1 MQANNPVYGI
11 SNYVDVVPSQNQ
23 VTYLDPSQMFTLQQQ
38 QQVQQQAIQQQQ
50 TPQQQANT
58 TTTPSTTNQTSEMS
72 LTANQQH
79 SMMQQTMVPQGMAI
93 QQMMPQSMIISNGVG
108 GFIQYPQMQ
117 TPFFPQMAQVG
128 GMQMILQPTLQLRH
142 AKPVGRTHIPRNP
155 GISGSQ
161 STGIGDQSG
170 AGKVKK
176 KKPSPSA
183 RRRSRLRLIAFL
195 EAKRKKAEEEG
206 IKEEGTLEQI
216 KALEKE
222 QALEDAQMQAAN
234 SEQQQQVTSTSTK
247 QADEKENES
256 VQTAVTTAVTTT
268 TTKTTTETPTEA
280 VQPTASSWTLFT
292 TIYWIT
298 VFFSR
303 SDLK

>member
-1 MQANNPVYGI
+1 
-11 SNYVDVVPSQNQ
+11 
-23 VTYLDPSQMFTLQQQ
+23 MFTLQQQ
-38 QQVQQQAIQQQQ
+38 QQVQQQVQQHV
-50 TPQQQANT
+50 QQQATAAAAAAATQQANAQHHHQQQHQHHHPT
-58 TTTPSTTNQTSEMS
+58 ASTTPSTGNQINEMS

-79 SMMQQTMVPQGMAI
+79 NMMQQTMMQQGML
-93 QQMMPQSMIISNGVG
+93 QQMMPQNMIISNGVG

-142 AKPVGRTHIPRNP
+142 AKPVGRTQIPRNP
-155 GISGSQ
+155 GITGST
-161 STGIGDQSG
+161 STGISDQSG

-206 IKEEGTLEQI
+206 IKEEGTIEQI

-222 QALEDAQMQAAN
+222 QAMEDAAMQ
-234 SEQQQQVTSTSTK
+234 
-247 QADEKENES
+247 
-256 VQTAVTTAVTTT
+256 
-268 TTKTTTETPTEA
+268 
-280 VQPTASSWTLFT
+280 
-292 TIYWIT
+292 
-298 VFFSR
+298 
-303 SDLK
+303 

>member
-1 MQANNPVYGI
+1 M
-11 SNYVDVVPSQNQ
+11 
-23 VTYLDPSQMFTLQQQ
+23 
-38 QQVQQQAIQQQQ
+38 
-50 TPQQQANT
+50 
-58 TTTPSTTNQTSEMS
+58 
-72 LTANQQH
+72 
-79 SMMQQTMVPQGMAI
+79 
-93 QQMMPQSMIISNGVG
+93 
-108 GFIQYPQMQ
+108 
-117 TPFFPQMAQVG
+117 
-128 GMQMILQPTLQLRH
+128 
-142 AKPVGRTHIPRNP
+142 
-155 GISGSQ
+155 
-161 STGIGDQSG
+161 
-170 AGKVKK
+170 
-176 KKPSPSA
+176 
-183 RRRSRLRLIAFL
+183 IAFL

-247 QADEKENES
+247 QVDEKENES
-256 VQTAVTTAVTTT
+256 VQTAVTTTTT
-268 TTKTTTETPTEA
+268 TTTTETPTEA